1 MYTHARNV
9 TQNKR
14 KHIDINMLNRVRRK
28 NTGDVEKETDYDLI
42 QVLDHYSNSKETHFN
57 VEFRPTSK
65 KLPNGEWNANPNRLW
80 PEDSWTSIKRVEV

>member
-1 MYTHARNV
+1 MSNFKKKGRIFITESGAIV
-9 TQNKR
+9 FVMEMET
-14 KHIDINMLNRVRRK
+14 K
-28 NTGDVEKETDYDLI
+28 NTGEVEKETDYDLI
-42 QVLDHYSNSKETHFN
+42 QVLDHYSNSKEPHFN